1 MSYHPRFDERVS
13 LDGGLYGLGSYFTES
28 TCKANQYTEL
38 DGNSERCMVYCR
50 VLMGAEPHRTRAT
63 YVGERRPPD
72 NPRTPGATFDSTFA
86 ESGVANSGG
95 QIHNEFVVFRGGQAY
110 PEFVV
115 WYTAPPRTS

>member
-63 YVGERRPPD
+63 HVGERRPPD

-86 ESGVANSGG
+86 ESGVANSEG
-95 QIHNEFVVFRGGQAY
+95 R
-110 PEFVV
+110 
-115 WYTAPPRTS
+115 YTTSSWCFGAARRTRSSSCGTPPPPH